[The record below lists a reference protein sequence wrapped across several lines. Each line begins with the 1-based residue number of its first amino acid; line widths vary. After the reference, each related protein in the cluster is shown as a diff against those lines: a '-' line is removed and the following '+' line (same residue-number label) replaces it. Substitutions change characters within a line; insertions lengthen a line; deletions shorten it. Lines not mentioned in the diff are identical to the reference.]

1 MLHAKCARVGHS
13 TRGRGERVR
22 QDVGSERRTRIARP
36 LVLAIGLAFP
46 SLGFAA
52 TIIVPADR
60 ATIQAAVDAAGAG
73 DTVLVQPGTYA
84 GAVRI
89 GSAHRGLALAATDPD
104 DPPVLTGGGSRS
116 ATVTIDGADDVTLD
130 SLAIE
135 GPADGVSV
143 TDARGVQLIDL
154 AIAGARTAIRV
165 RGGGLVQIASCDVD
179 GTRGGPGIRIEN
191 ARDVVVSDVTSDDT
205 RREGLLA
212 RNAPGITLLRT
223 FVTGARG
230 RAGIKLVRAP
240 DATLVE
246 CTATSNRRDG
256 IRVQRSASLG
266 LRDNDADGN
275 MKAGMR
281 IERSHPFFTLADVMA
296 GNNEASANGGRD
308 VIVMPPRCN
317 RRRCPRTTTTTV
329 PPGTG
334 VTTTTT
340 RPGIPATVTTTT
352 ATTTSMTTTSG
363 PLFAVNVRLYVRI
376 PHAGVTFREANVPYR
391 SIEEPLAVGIRPEH
405 VDAFRVDDQV
415 MIDELVALGGDTYAR
430 LTNAAAAY
438 MAAHPADYPDFAGTV
453 EVRWAKRAP

>member
-1 MLHAKCARVGHS
+1 M
-13 TRGRGERVR
+13 
-22 QDVGSERRTRIARP
+22 RRIRSA
-36 LVLAIGLAFP
+36 LLLAFGLAFP

-60 ATIQAAVDAAGAG
+60 ATIQAAVDAAGTG

-84 GAVRI
+84 GAVHI
-89 GSAHRGLALAATDPD
+89 GGGRHGLALVAADPD
-104 DPPVLTGGGSRS
+104 DPPVLTGDGPRG
-116 ATVTIDGADDVTLD
+116 AAVTIDGADDVTLD

-143 TDARGVQLIDL
+143 KDARGVQLIDL
-154 AIAGARTAIRV
+154 AIDGARTAIRV

-191 ARDVVVSDVTSDDT
+191 ARDVVVSDVTIDDT
-205 RREGLLA
+205 RREGVLA
-212 RNAPGITLLRT
+212 RNAPGLTLLRT

-240 DATLVE
+240 AASLVE
-246 CTATSNRRDG
+246 CVATSNRRDG

-275 MKAGMR
+275 AQTGLR
-281 IERSHPFFTLADVMA
+281 IERSHPFFTLADVVA
-296 GNNEASANGGRD
+296 GNNHASANGGRD
-308 VIVMPPRCN
+308 MIVTPPRCN
-317 RRRCPRTTTTTV
+317 RRRCPRTSTTTTTV
-329 PPGTG
+329 PPATG
-334 VTTTTT
+334 VTTTT
-340 RPGIPATVTTTT
+340 RPGFPATVTTTT

-363 PLFAVNVRLYVRI
+363 PLFAVHLRLYVRI
-376 PHAGVTFREANVPYR
+376 PHAGATFREANVPYR
-391 SIEEPLAVGIRPEH
+391 SIEEPLAVGVRPEH

-438 MAAHPADYPDFAGTV
+438 MAAHPADYPDFAGAV
-453 EVRWAKRAP
+453 EVRWAKRE